1 MSEIESDGSAFEILD
16 QNGKLKKTGW
26 FKRDD
31 NVIFNH
37 EVIKKDESY
46 PFLKELTK
54 IRHLTLI
61 VDFSKKKVSIYRLFD
76 FGLNCV
82 AVTTHIL
89 KANEEADDALQ
100 AMADDMT
107 TKEPHGIV
115 FSDTKSVGV
124 QPFNV
129 SSQHENIK
137 FTDREDFDNQ
147 KYKRVMNMKEVNTH
161 PFNFDIDFDIFM
173 EHDDEALTLLQN

>member
-1 MSEIESDGSAFEILD
+1 
-16 QNGKLKKTGW
+16 
-26 FKRDD
+26 
-31 NVIFNH
+31 
-37 EVIKKDESY
+37 
-46 PFLKELTK
+46 
-54 IRHLTLI
+54 
-61 VDFSKKKVSIYRLFD
+61 VDFSKKKLSIYRLFD

-89 KANEEADDALQ
+89 KANAEADDALQ

-137 FTDREDFDNQ
+137 FTDSEDFDTQ